1 MNLFNKDLGLDLLIN
16 RKKVGSDSGSVISY
30 ENSNEEGS
38 LLDAADRSDMGS
50 VRSVTI
56 NPTAEPQQSSPFNV
70 NINEGVYDD
79 YNDDETDISTM
90 ETPQQ
95 NFPFNRP
102 NATTANT
109 PFNMPQQ
116 YPAPPRMSEEEILNT
131 KREILYQFERMER
144 KGTQLPKRFTL
155 ASSLDEMRSELDR
168 LKRDREIDQSIK
180 FQRKVMMTLVTG
192 TELLNNR
199 FDPVGARLEGWSESV
214 NDGIDDYD
222 DIFEELHNKYKGKS
236 NIPPEIKLLFM
247 LGGSAFMFH
256 MTNTMFKTYMPGAEQ
271 VFKNNP
277 DLMRQFAAATASTM
291 QQNAAQSDPLM
302 SGVSGMFANMF
313 GQSAGGNAPQGPSTP
328 QGPPQ
333 SAAQRGSATAR
344 VNMKGPTNV
353 DDILRE
359 LEKETMDDR
368 VEIMSTITQSEYSE
382 LADDASI
389 NGLLVGG
396 GGSRKNGSGKKGI
409 TLNI

>member
-38 LLDAADRSDMGS
+38 VIEADRSDAGS

-56 NPTAEPQQSSPFNV
+56 NPTQEPQQSSPFNV

-79 YNDDETDISTM
+79 YDDGESDISVM

-102 NATTANT
+102 SANASANS
-109 PFNMPQQ
+109 PFNMPQ

-155 ASSLDEMRSELDR
+155 ASSLDEMRAELDR

-180 FQRKVMMTLVTG
+180 FQRKVMMTIVTG

-199 FDPVGARLEGWSESV
+199 FDPIGARLEGWSESV
-214 NDGIDDYD
+214 NDSIDDYD

-256 MTNTMFKTYMPGAEQ
+256 MTNTMFKSYMPGAEQ

-313 GQSAGGNAPQGPSTP
+313 GGGGGGGSGVGGNAPQGPSTP
-328 QGPPQ
+328 SPPPP
-333 SAAQRGSATAR
+333 SATAR

-368 VEIMSTITQSEYSE
+368 VEIMSTITHSEYSE

-389 NGLLVGG
+389 NGLLIG
-396 GGSRKNGSGKKGI
+396 GGSRKNGNSKKGI

>member
-16 RKKVGSDSGSVISY
+16 RKKIGSDSGSVISY

-38 LLDAADRSDMGS
+38 VIEADRSDAGS

-56 NPTAEPQQSSPFNV
+56 NPTQEPQQSSPFNV
-70 NINEGVYDD
+70 NINEGVYEDYDD
-79 YNDDETDISTM
+79 GETDISTM

-95 NFPFNRP
+95 NFPFTRP
-102 NATTANT
+102 TNASASANS
-109 PFNMPQQ
+109 PFNMPQ

-155 ASSLDEMRSELDR
+155 ASSLDEMRAELDR

-199 FDPVGARLEGWSESV
+199 FDPIGARLEGWSESV
-214 NDGIDDYD
+214 NDSIDDYD

-313 GQSAGGNAPQGPSTP
+313 GGGAGGNAPQGPSTP
-328 QGPPQ
+328 PPQPPPQ
-333 SAAQRGSATAR
+333 SAPQRAPSAR

-389 NGLLVGG
+389 NGLLIG
-396 GGSRKNGSGKKGI
+396 KNGSGKKGI

>member
-16 RKKVGSDSGSVISY
+16 RKKIGSDSGSVISY

-38 LLDAADRSDMGS
+38 VIEADRSDAGS

-56 NPTAEPQQSSPFNV
+56 NPTQEPQQSSPFNV
-70 NINEGVYDD
+70 NINEGVYEDYDD
-79 YNDDETDISTM
+79 GETDISTM

-95 NFPFNRP
+95 NFPFTRP
-102 NATTANT
+102 TNASASANS
-109 PFNMPQQ
+109 PFNMPQ

-155 ASSLDEMRSELDR
+155 ASSLDEMRAELDR

-199 FDPVGARLEGWSESV
+199 FDPIGARLEGWSESV
-214 NDGIDDYD
+214 NDSIDDYD

-313 GQSAGGNAPQGPSTP
+313 GGGAGGNAPQGPSTP
-328 QGPPQ
+328 PSQPPPQ
-333 SAAQRGSATAR
+333 SAPQRAPSAR

-389 NGLLVGG
+389 NGLLIG
-396 GGSRKNGSGKKGI
+396 KNGSGKKGI

>member
-16 RKKVGSDSGSVISY
+16 RKKIGSDSGSVISY

-38 LLDAADRSDMGS
+38 VIDAADRSDMGS

-56 NPTAEPQQSSPFNV
+56 NPTTEPQQSSPFNV

-102 NATTANT
+102 NTTANT
-109 PFNMPQQ
+109 SFNMPQ
-116 YPAPPRMSEEEILNT
+116 YPAPPRMSDEEVLNA
-131 KREILYQFERMER
+131 KREIMYQFERMER

-155 ASSLDEMRSELDR
+155 ASSLDEMRAELDR

-199 FDPVGARLEGWSESV
+199 FDPIGARLEGWSESV

-302 SGVSGMFANMF
+302 SGMSGMFANMF
-313 GQSAGGNAPQGPSTP
+313 GQSAGGSAPQGPSTP

-333 SAAQRGSATAR
+333 SAPQRGAATAR
-344 VNMKGPTNV
+344 VNMKGPSNV

-396 GGSRKNGSGKKGI
+396 GNRKNGSGKKGI

>member
-1 MNLFNKDLGLDLLIN
+1 
-16 RKKVGSDSGSVISY
+16 
-30 ENSNEEGS
+30 
-38 LLDAADRSDMGS
+38 
-50 VRSVTI
+50 
-56 NPTAEPQQSSPFNV
+56 
-70 NINEGVYDD
+70 
-79 YNDDETDISTM
+79 
-90 ETPQQ
+90 
-95 NFPFNRP
+95 
-102 NATTANT
+102 
-109 PFNMPQQ
+109 
-116 YPAPPRMSEEEILNT
+116 
-131 KREILYQFERMER
+131 MER

-199 FDPVGARLEGWSESV
+199 FDPIGARLEGWSESV
-214 NDGIDDYD
+214 NDSIDDYD

-302 SGVSGMFANMF
+302 SGMSGMFANMF
-313 GQSAGGNAPQGPSTP
+313 GGNANAPQAPSTP

-333 SAAQRGSATAR
+333 PAAQRPTR

-396 GGSRKNGSGKKGI
+396 GSRKNGSGKKGI

>member
-38 LLDAADRSDMGS
+38 VIEADRSDAGS

-56 NPTAEPQQSSPFNV
+56 NPTQEPQQSSPFNV

-79 YNDDETDISTM
+79 YDDGETDISAM

-102 NATTANT
+102 NANATANS
-109 PFNMPQQ
+109 PFNMPQ

-155 ASSLDEMRSELDR
+155 ASSLDEMRAELDR

-180 FQRKVMMTLVTG
+180 FQRKVMMTIVTG

-199 FDPVGARLEGWSESV
+199 FDPIGARLEGWSESV
-214 NDGIDDYD
+214 NDSIDDYD

-256 MTNTMFKTYMPGAEQ
+256 MTNTMFKSYMPGAEQ

-313 GQSAGGNAPQGPSTP
+313 GGGGGGAGGNAPQGPSTP
-328 QGPPQ
+328 SPPPP
-333 SAAQRGSATAR
+333 SATAR

-368 VEIMSTITQSEYSE
+368 VEIMSTITHSEYSE

-389 NGLLVGG
+389 NGLLIG
-396 GGSRKNGSGKKGI
+396 GGSRKNGNSKKGI

>member
-38 LLDAADRSDMGS
+38 VIDAADRSDMGS

-56 NPTAEPQQSSPFNV
+56 NPTTEPQQSSPFNV

-79 YNDDETDISTM
+79 YDDAETDISTM

-102 NATTANT
+102 NATANT
-109 PFNMPQQ
+109 PYNMPQ
-116 YPAPPRMSEEEILNT
+116 YPAPPRMSDEEVLNA
-131 KREILYQFERMER
+131 KREIMYQFERMER

-155 ASSLDEMRSELDR
+155 ASSLDEMRAELDR

-199 FDPVGARLEGWSESV
+199 FDPIGARLEGWSESV

-302 SGVSGMFANMF
+302 SGMSGMFANMF
-313 GQSAGGNAPQGPSTP
+313 GAGGSAPQGPSTP
-328 QGPPQ
+328 PPPPQ

-396 GGSRKNGSGKKGI
+396 GNRKAGSGKKGI